1 MASEEIVPLAAAGEV
16 SLRAARESYRGVRAA
31 AAAIA
36 SLPIPDA
43 TAAAGFPSALI
54 TKGAPL
60 DAVECHTNTV
70 KALDLSQSYL
80 YLQEAR
86 REGTFWRGRP
96 LDVKGNL
103 PSMQP
108 LRPLR
113 ASLYWA
119 EGIKIDQPLKDWAK
133 GLHDAGDADV
143 ATLSTMIEEEAQ
155 LAAAG
160 AHPAGAPQQA
170 PDSTDLEARARALSL
185 EFSAENPL
193 FTATPQ
199 ERASLTELLRASLAR
214 RGGEAA
220 EAGNPHEEAGE
231 HAKAAAGGE
240 PLDIKAGAPPSL
252 RSALPL
258 SLRHSKGIKPKALT
272 LALGEGGALTLE
284 RDSEEKQDFYLSLSE
299 TMQAMLSLGRTH
311 YRATPAN
318 PNLGTQFQ
326 TLLTQVIQLWDSH
339 AGGRAYAPDLL
350 RYEFEQRLKH
360 SFDPTFD
367 ISKGDQVAIM
377 RLTVAG
383 AARLSHQQVQGGGG
397 ASPAT
402 PASHKGGGGGGKH
415 GRYEDG
421 DNGLAAKKPR
431 PLNIPDGNCYH
442 YASTKTGC
450 SRGERCIM
458 SHICS
463 FCNAEDAAKNQVYC
477 ACAKAKEYRRSIPEQ
492 QSGGRGGGGG
502 GRGQRS
508 RGR

>member
-1 MASEEIVPLAAAGEV
+1 MPPAAAGEV
-16 SLRAARESYRGVRAA
+16 SLRAARESYRRVREA
-31 AAAIA
+31 AAAIE

-43 TAAAGFPSALI
+43 RTAAAGFPSALI

-70 KALDLSQSYL
+70 KALDLSQTYL

-86 REGTFWRGRP
+86 QEGSVWRGRP
-96 LDVKGNL
+96 VDAHGNL
-103 PSMQP
+103 ASMHP

-113 ASLYWA
+113 ANAYWA

-133 GLHDAGDADV
+133 GLHEAACADV

-170 PDSTDLEARARALSL
+170 PDSTDLEARARALNL
-185 EFSAENPL
+185 EFSAEHPF

-214 RGGEAA
+214 RGGETA
-220 EAGNPHEEAGE
+220 EAGNPREEAGE
-231 HAKAAAGGE
+231 HAAAAGGE
-240 PLDIKAGAPPSL
+240 PLDIKPGAPPSL
-252 RSALPL
+252 KSALPL

-284 RDSEEKQDFYLSLSE
+284 RDSEEKQDFYLTLSE

-311 YRATPAN
+311 YRPTPAN

-367 ISKGDQVAIM
+367 MSKGDQVALM

-383 AARLSHQQVQGGGG
+383 AARLSHQQVHGGGG

-402 PASHKGGGGGGKH
+402 PASHKGGGGSGKH

-421 DNGLAAKKPR
+421 DNGLTAKKPR
-431 PLNIPDGNCYH
+431 LTIPEGTCFH
-442 YASTKTGC
+442 YAGSKTGC
-450 SRGERCIM
+450 SRGEGCIKN
-458 SHICS
+458 HICT

-477 ACAKAKEYRRSIPEQ
+477 ACSKAREYRRGLQEP